1 MINTVEKYNDV
12 MKLTT
17 NFDCNGWGAEA
28 KAHFNYTGKSEYDNN
43 YTLLLGYNRK
53 TFKHTT
59 Y

>member
-1 MINTVEKYNDV
+1 

-28 KAHFNYTGKSEYDNN
+28 KAHFNYTGKSEYDKN

-53 TFKHTT
+53 TFKHTNLLKKSDSH
-59 Y
+59 